1 MQSSPPTI
9 EFSTEIESSLLD
21 EFARFSV
28 SQVILESHN
37 PFLNSNV
44 KQNTRPPNL
53 EKSTSHSFSNS
64 NLIKNP
70 QQNFSDI
77 SHATMGLVSENLI
90 PTSKESNSSKNP
102 STHPYHSPQ
111 HLGDDEIFSG
121 SDSSSKNS
129 KEMAFKNSNGD
140 FSNCDIEMEL
150 SPNISEDSLGHIK
163 TSLRS
168 WKRLLRNSNP
178 ISSLEDNKKSLLHSH
193 IKQPNSESSSLES
206 PIHKKLAIEGDQLFF
221 GGTIPPCHPP

>member
-1 MQSSPPTI
+1 
-9 EFSTEIESSLLD
+9 
-21 EFARFSV
+21 
-28 SQVILESHN
+28 
-37 PFLNSNV
+37 
-44 KQNTRPPNL
+44 
-53 EKSTSHSFSNS
+53 
-64 NLIKNP
+64 
-70 QQNFSDI
+70 
-77 SHATMGLVSENLI
+77 MGLVSENLI

-102 STHPYHSPQ
+102 STHSYHSPQ